1 MLASTHRPGALLW
14 FFPVSPSGVVFRMT
28 ELAFSA
34 TGSAAQD
41 RQVRGLFERTQTAY
55 HAFDGLPRLVDEL
68 RLLSVNAQLASA
80 RAGDYGRAVRV
91 LTLFSTEAVGNLL
104 AVVPRMLDLKRR
116 SYGLA
121 GQIMRT
127 LSEMAKIEAAG
138 QRVVATGHRFPED
151 DPLPVLA
158 AAGAKCRVALGRA
171 VAALEQTHA
180 ALGEEAGTARTV
192 MLQTEIIA
200 ANIAIEATAAG
211 PYQQELEALAAALR
225 ERSDALRAMIHLA
238 AHRLRDAAEV
248 NVALA
253 ALGLAGR
260 GPGR

>member
-1 MLASTHRPGALLW
+1 MTAFAFSGAGAPPGALPGTLPGGTIGW
-14 FFPVSPSGVVFRMT
+14 QDG
-28 ELAFSA
+28 
-34 TGSAAQD
+34 GDAQG
-41 RQVRGLFERTQTAY
+41 QIRGLFERTQTAY

-104 AVVPRMLDLKRR
+104 VMVPRAVELKRR

-138 QRVVATGHRFPED
+138 RRVVAAGHHFPKD
-151 DPLPVLA
+151 DPLAVLA
-158 AAGAKCRVALGRA
+158 AARARRRA
-171 VAALEQTHA
+171 VLVGAVATLEQTHA
-180 ALGEEAGTARTV
+180 ALAEVAATARTV
-192 MLQTEIIA
+192 MMQTEIIA
-200 ANIAIEATAAG
+200 TNIAIEATAAG
-211 PYQQELEALAAALR
+211 PYQAELEALATALR
-225 ERSDALRAMIHLA
+225 ERSEALRAMTDLA

-248 NVALA
+248 SVALA
-253 ALGLAGR
+253 ALGLGR
-260 GPGR
+260 EREWGREGR